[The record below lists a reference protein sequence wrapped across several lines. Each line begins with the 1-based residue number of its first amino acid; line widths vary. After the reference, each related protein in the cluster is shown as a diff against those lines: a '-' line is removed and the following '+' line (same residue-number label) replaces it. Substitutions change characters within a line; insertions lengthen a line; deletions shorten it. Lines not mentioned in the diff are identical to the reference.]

1 MMDFRIG
8 YWGTAFLAACFVG
21 LGSMIVY
28 GTGETMPSSG
38 TAFAGKLIELYTES
52 LGSWSYWLIGIAA
65 FTTMFSTTLTVLDA
79 YPRVLGAASARLTG
93 VSKEGSSAS
102 YLFWLLFTIAG
113 TMIILIFFLSSMT
126 ALIDLVTTISFI
138 LAPLFAIM
146 NYLVIMGRNVPKKA
160 RPGLITHF
168 VSWLGIGFNLLLAGY
183 YLFAQYFA

>member
-1 MMDFRIG
+1 
-8 YWGTAFLAACFVG
+8 VG
-21 LGSMIVY
+21 LGSLIIY
-28 GTGETMPSSG
+28 GTGEKMPSSG
-38 TAFAGKLIELYTES
+38 IAFAGKLIELYTQS

-79 YPRVLGAASARLTG
+79 YPRVLGPSTARLTG
-93 VSKEGSSAS
+93 LSQEGSKGS

-126 ALIDLVTTISFI
+126 GLIDLVTTISFI

-146 NYLVIMGRNVPKKA
+146 NYLVIMGHNVPKEA

-168 VSWLGIGFNLLLAGY
+168 VSWLGIAFSLLLTGY